1 MKLFIITVI
10 TVVLASPAF
19 AQSVSFD
26 SALHGAGSS
35 PGVTITAP
43 LTDGGLVD
51 LTGHIGRVD
60 LESDVRG
67 DATAVASQIGIRFN
81 APEVFRVR
89 PYINTGIEQI
99 GGSVGYDDVLALN
112 LQPGIDVRV
121 SWTRGGSDSRRP
133 LSGPCIC
140 FERVESLL
148 GQDTAPSS
156 TCSDAGNDIGT
167 EDSTVSCLAW

>member
-10 TVVLASPAF
+10 TVLLASPAF

-26 SALHGAGSS
+26 SALHDAGSS

-89 PYINTGIEQI
+89 PYVITGLEQI

-112 LQPGIDVRV
+112 LQPGFDVRIMEA
-121 SWTRGGSDSRRP
+121 WGIGFKT
-133 LSGPCIC
+133 
-140 FERVESLL
+140 
-148 GQDTAPSS
+148 PSVRAVHLIDRTNPYS
-156 TCSDAGNDIGT
+156 VKTQAVFYLFGR
-167 EDSTVSCLAW
+167 W